1 MNAQPLTAA
10 HVVVR
15 GLVQGVYFRAS
26 AREVALGM
34 GLTGW
39 VRNRG
44 DGGVEAR
51 VQGPPAAV
59 AAMVDWFRSGPP
71 HARVDSFERDETAYD
86 PGLTTF
92 GVRP

>member
-1 MNAQPLTAA
+1 MNARPLRAV

-15 GLVQGVYFRAS
+15 GLVQGVFFRAS

-44 DGGVEAR
+44 DGGVEALI
-51 VQGPPAAV
+51 QGPPAAV
-59 AAMVDWFRSGPP
+59 DAMVDWCRNGPP
-71 HARVDSFERDETAYD
+71 QARIDAVDREETAYD

-92 GVRP
+92 GIRP

>member
-1 MNAQPLTAA
+1 VNAGPVKAV

-15 GLVQGVYFRAS
+15 GLVQGVFFRAS

-44 DGGVEAR
+44 DGGVEALI
-51 VQGPPAAV
+51 QGPRAAV
-59 AAMVDWFRSGPP
+59 DAMVDWCLSGPP
-71 HARVDSFERDETAYD
+71 QARVDSFDRDETAYD

-92 GVRP
+92 GIRP